1 MDMVEIAAQLRN
13 PFGTNAVEIGQRM
26 ARSNAKVIAACIERL
41 QLEDNDVVLEIG
53 PGSGGHIAS
62 VVEAAHDVR
71 YVGLD
76 WSAAMVDAAKR
87 NNQHLI
93 ERGTAA
99 CYQGNAAA
107 MEFDVC
113 SFNKVFS
120 VHTIYFWKNLK
131 QQLKEIRRVLKSNGI
146 FCLAF
151 GDSGFMSQLPFIGDF
166 MLYSDVEALA
176 LIEDCGFSVIQHSRH
191 TEEGKSNANEQVN
204 KLFHIMRCARLDD

>member
-13 PFGTNAVEIGQRM
+13 PFGTNAAEIGKRM
-26 ARSNAKVIAACIERL
+26 ARSNAHIIAVCVEQLQIEN
-41 QLEDNDVVLEIG
+41 NDIVLEIG
-53 PGSGGHIAS
+53 PGSGGHISS
-62 VVEAAHDVR
+62 VVEAARDVR
-71 YVGLD
+71 YVGID

-87 NNQHLI
+87 NNQHLV

-113 SFNKVFS
+113 SFDKAFS
-120 VHTIYFWKNLK
+120 VNTIYFWENPR

-146 FCLAF
+146 LCLAF
-151 GDSGFMSQLPFIGDF
+151 GDSDFMSKLPFTGDF
-166 MLYSDVEALA
+166 TLYSDIEALA

-204 KLFHIMRCARLDD
+204 KLFHIMRCARLEG